1 MSVFVGRGPE
11 LTKLQARLDSTL
23 QGQGGVVFITGDAGA
38 GKSSLVERFM
48 IDAALRA
55 PGARVIS
62 AACSEQY
69 GAGEPYQPFVE
80 AFRDL
85 LTAEKPGG
93 AGKARL
99 RDLAKELAPHWLAAI
114 PVAGDIIA
122 ATAATAVELKETLG
136 GGGTATV
143 AAPSEEALFFQYTEL
158 LLAAAAE
165 TPVILFIDD
174 LHWADRA
181 SVTLLGHIGRK
192 IADQP
197 VMILGTYRPV
207 DVDVGKHPIKQAKL
221 ELERYGV
228 AQELS
233 LASLDS
239 SALGELVEEELGGP
253 AAPELRAWLERR
265 AGTNPLFF
273 VELLKWLVQSELVKE
288 RRGEWALVGRPEE
301 IEIPRSA
308 ESAIEKRLS
317 RLDPDVY
324 RVLEYA
330 SVEGNEFGSVVLS
343 RLLDMD
349 ELELEETLEPL
360 ARVHRLIRLEDT
372 RDLPN
377 GDLASIYEFSHSLFQ
392 DVLHKNLQ
400 GKRRILLHRKTA
412 QILED
417 IYASDTDSIAHKL
430 AVHFDE
436 GRQSDRA
443 YEFALKAAAR
453 ASLFYAHW
461 DAIELLERGLRN
473 SGTDEQRLEALE
485 RLGDEHR
492 AIGRYSEALGELNDA
507 LQLSEA
513 ASDRPRGLRLKRKR
527 VLVERDF
534 GNRPPEDLLQ
544 ELEALAEEARALDA
558 RTELCEILWRF
569 GGLPG
574 ASPEPARE
582 ALQIAEEAG
591 EAGLVA
597 SAHYRLGDVLLFGE
611 NPGEAIPHLEQ
622 ALAFDTEQDDTAQVG
637 LCYNCLGIAHL
648 LLGDN
653 DRAIESFSA
662 AATAFDK
669 IKEPVKE
676 ASVRNNLGV
685 LLTRAGDWERAETN
699 LAEAV
704 RLARRM
710 DASARLLHPLE
721 NVGELA
727 SARGDREGA
736 REAWEELLRVSQE
749 TGYWES
755 EVVAQCGLGMLELE
769 AGDADAAQK
778 RLDRSCELIGEPEEW
793 TECQGSCQLLAARL
807 AVARG
812 ESEDAIRILEESE
825 EQLAPRDR
833 YVWTTFRLEHGQVLA
848 SSDPAGAAEVIQDAL
863 KAADQLGAAPLRA
876 RAETLLSELGGA
888 S

>member
-11 LTKLQARLDSTL
+11 LAKLQARLDRTL

-38 GKSSLVERFM
+38 GKSSVVERFM

-85 LTAEKPGG
+85 LTAERPGG
-93 AGKARL
+93 GKARL
-99 RDLAKELAPHWLAAI
+99 RDLAKELAPHWLQVI

-136 GGGTATV
+136 GGGTAT
-143 AAPSEEALFFQYTEL
+143 AAPPSEEALFFQYTEL

-207 DVDVGKHPIKQAKL
+207 DVDVAKHPIKQAKL

-228 AQELS
+228 AEELS
-233 LASLDS
+233 LSSLDS

-253 AAPELRAWLERR
+253 AAPELREWLERR

-273 VELLKWLVQSELVKE
+273 VELLKWLVHSEFVEE

-317 RLDPDVY
+317 RLDPEVY

-360 ARVHRLIRLEDT
+360 ARVHRLIRLEET

-412 QILED
+412 QILEE
-417 IYASDTDSIAHKL
+417 IYASDTESVAHKL
-430 AVHFDE
+430 AIHFDE
-436 GRQSDRA
+436 GRQPERA
-443 YEFALKAAAR
+443 YEFALEAADR
-453 ASLFYAHW
+453 ASRFYAHW

-473 SGTDEQRLEALE
+473 SQTDEQRLEALE
-485 RLGDEHR
+485 RLGDENR
-492 AIGRYSEALGELNDA
+492 RIGRYSEALEELNGA

-513 ASDRPRGLRLKRKR
+513 AADRPRALRLKRKR
-527 VLVERDF
+527 VLVERDY
-534 GNRPPEDLLQ
+534 GNRSPQDLLR
-544 ELEALAEEARALDA
+544 ELETLAEEARGLGA
-558 RTELCEILWRF
+558 RGELCEILWRF

-574 ASPEPARE
+574 ASTEPPRE
-582 ALQIAEEAG
+582 ALAIAEELGDPA
-591 EAGLVA
+591 LVA
-597 SAHYRLGDVLLFGE
+597 AAHYRLGTVLLFGE
-611 NPGEAIPHLEQ
+611 DPGEAIPQVER
-622 ALAFDTEQDDTAQVG
+622 ALAFYTEREDTGQVG
-637 LCYNCLGIAHL
+637 LCHNCLAIAHL
-648 LLGDN
+648 LLGHSHE
-653 DRAIESFSA
+653 AIEKFSA
-662 AATAFDK
+662 AAAAFDE
-669 IKEPVKE
+669 IKDPVNE

-685 LLTRAGDWERAETN
+685 LLTRVGDWDQAEAN

-710 DASARLLHPLE
+710 DATARLLHPLE
-721 NVGELA
+721 NVAQLA
-727 SARGDREGA
+727 VSRGDASTAG
-736 REAWEELLRVSQE
+736 EALEELLRLSQE

-755 EVVAQCGLGMLELE
+755 EVVAQSGLGMLALE
-769 AGDADAAQK
+769 AGDAAGA
-778 RLDRSCELIGEPEEW
+778 RTRMDRVRELLSRARDW
-793 TECQGSCQLLAARL
+793 ADCQAWSQLLAARL
-807 AVARG
+807 AVASDERD
-812 ESEDAIRILEESE
+812 EAIRILEASE
-825 EQLAPRDR
+825 TELAPRDR
-833 YVWTTFRLEHGQVLA
+833 HLWATFRVEHGEVLA
-848 SSDPAGAAEVIQDAL
+848 PTDPAKAATVVRDAL
-863 KAADQLGAAPLRA
+863 EVADELGAAPLRA
-876 RAETLLSELGGA
+876 RAEKLLAQLGGIP
-888 S
+888 